1 MFVEDKDG
9 VEDDVIFS
17 VNFSL
22 TPSSLALPGR
32 LGCFV
37 EDTALLKR

>member
-9 VEDDVIFS
+9 VDDGVVFS

-22 TPSSLALPGR
+22 TPSSLALPNR

-37 EDTALLKR
+37 DDAALPKR